1 MIPPFIVG
9 IEEDED
15 EDEEEFK
22 GAGGIIPPF
31 IVGIDEDEDDLSRS
45 LN

>member
-9 IEEDED
+9 IDEED

-22 GAGGIIPPF
+22 GAGGMIPPF

>member
-9 IEEDED
+9 IDEEED
-15 EDEEEFK
+15 EFK

-31 IVGIDEDEDDLSRS
+31 IVGIDEDDLSRS